1 LYLSIQLLIALIFM
15 MLLTKGLCVHVCSW
29 MFPDFLQD
37 LKKAL
42 FTIRIH
48 AFIQI
53 FTLAFIPS
61 AVFCLVQ
68 LLSYTSLDIWLRTGS
83 VKYDHLYSFEFLRCI
98 VLHTRLLVI
107 SCMPPPVSSA
117 VIMTKAVGGN
127 EVCIFFCS

>member
-1 LYLSIQLLIALIFM
+1 VSLIFFNS
-15 MLLTKGLCVHVCSW
+15 GLS
-29 MFPDFLQD
+29 LKTED

-68 LLSYTSLDIWLRTGS
+68 LLSYTSLDIWLRTG
-83 VKYDHLYSFEFLRCI
+83 
-98 VLHTRLLVI
+98 LLVI

-127 EVCIFFCS
+127 EAAAIFNSVFGSFLGIFVTPLLLLVLVRL